1 MAELVGLLQE
11 VERKNYLGRDTKLKD
26 AEVLDDLANTLISEP
41 QSEIIAIAIQRANN
55 KVTLTLATN
64 GATKKSTVAHARLIW
79 KHLQDFTGV
88 KDSQIYPTKE
98 GDLHPQV
105 VEFKRLAY
113 KFLPQRLLR
122 LLAKR
127 RGGTSGFN
135 SLESDY
141 KRLAGSKNKYK
152 VMKDLQA
159 SQLSSGIPEILV
171 RK

>member
-11 VERKNYLGRDTKLKD
+11 VECKSYLDRDTKLKD

-41 QSEIIAIAIQRANN
+41 QSEIIAVDIQRANN

-64 GATKKSTVAHARLIW
+64 GTVKKSTVAHARLIW
-79 KHLQDFTGV
+79 KYLQDFTGV

-98 GDLHPQV
+98 CNLHPQV

-113 KFLPQRLLR
+113 KFSSQRLLR

-127 RGGTSGFN
+127 RGDTSGFN
-135 SLESDY
+135 SF
-141 KRLAGSKNKYK
+141 
-152 VMKDLQA
+152 
-159 SQLSSGIPEILV
+159 
-171 RK
+171 